1 MNTCLNFIHQYPNPQ
16 KEAMLYLHEL
26 ITGFPGVTDKI
37 TYKIPFYYR
46 KSWLCY
52 LNPTKNNAVE
62 LGFTRGAELSNEQG
76 LLQAKGRKQVS
87 SITFA
92 SVKQIPHEIL
102 LEILQEALLLDEQV
116 PYSVKK
122 FRTKNS

>member
-1 MNTCLNFIHQYPNPQ
+1 MNTCLDFIHQYPDPQ
-16 KEAMLYLHEL
+16 KEVMLYLHRF
-26 ITGFPGVTDKI
+26 ISGFPGVTDKI

-52 LNPTKNNAVE
+52 LNPTKDKKIE
-62 LGFTRGAELSNEQG
+62 LGFTRGTELSNEQG

-87 SITFA
+87 SVTFA
-92 SVKQIPHEIL
+92 SVAEIPL
-102 LEILQEALLLDEQV
+102 QTLQEILQEALLLDEQV

-122 FRTKNS
+122 FRSKKL